1 MRQEQRAIARYVNA
15 ATDLAEQVK
24 IDIQHGGKI
33 TNQTVLKLNAFRIAA
48 NAVQDFVD
56 EVNVKTNKYDN

>member
-24 IDIQHGGKI
+24 IDLQHGGKI
-33 TNQTVLKLNAFRIAA
+33 TSTTVLKLNEFRIAA

-56 EVNVKTNKYDN
+56 EINIKTRKYDN